1 MPTPN
6 QVKIQ
11 IDSIV
16 GHLVRVGLADDQKF
30 PYLQEVGE
38 GDVEVTFDGTRG
50 ISVALR
56 NLPYI
61 EIYGDLL
68 KDRIYSVKIPDG
80 ALIQLLY
87 RFSKGVLLQHRLAF
101 FPSPNTGEF
110 QDDPNVYL
118 DDEVFLEVVSRRVVP
133 FPIRFDYDAREPEGQ
148 LLAHPK
154 SHLTLGQYENCRIP
168 VSSPLTPIQFVE
180 FILRNFYRAA
190 FEKYCGDFPRANESF
205 TKTLIPEEEALIHI
219 VIPGQSP

>member
-6 QVKIQ
+6 QVKRQ

-16 GHLVRVGLADDQKF
+16 EHLVEVGLSDDQNF
-30 PYLQEVGE
+30 PYLRE
-38 GDVEVTFDGTRG
+38 GRGGYVEVAFDGTQD

-56 NLPYI
+56 NIPYT
-61 EIYGDLL
+61 ELYAGLL
-68 KDRIYSVKIPDG
+68 KDRIYSVKMPDG
-80 ALIQLLY
+80 ALLQLLY
-87 RFSKGVLLQHRLAF
+87 RFSYGVLLQHRLAF
-101 FPSPNTGEF
+101 FPSPDLEEF
-110 QDDPNVYL
+110 QDNPDIYL
-118 DDEVFLEVVSRRVVP
+118 EEEVFLELVSRQVVP
-133 FPIRFDYDAREPEGQ
+133 FPIRFDYDARDPEGR

-190 FEKYCGDFPRANESF
+190 FEKYCGNFPKANESF
-205 TKTLIPEEEALIHI
+205 VKSILPEEEALIHI
-219 VIPGQSP
+219 VIPR

>member
-6 QVKIQ
+6 QVKRQ

-16 GHLVRVGLADDQKF
+16 EHLVGVGLSDDQKF
-30 PYLQEVGE
+30 PYLRE
-38 GDVEVTFDGTRG
+38 GRRGYVEVAFDGTQD

-56 NLPYI
+56 NIPYT

-68 KDRIYSVKIPDG
+68 KDRIYNVKMPDG
-80 ALIQLLY
+80 ALLQLMY
-87 RFSKGVLLQHRLAF
+87 SFSNRVLLKHCLAF
-101 FPSPNTGEF
+101 FPPPDIEEF
-110 QDDPNVYL
+110 QNNPDIYL
-118 DDEVFLEVVSRRVVP
+118 TEEVFLEVVSKRVVP

-190 FEKYCGDFPRANESF
+190 FEKYCGDFPTANESF
-205 TKTLIPEEEALIHI
+205 AKTLLPEEEALIHI